1 VLTLDVVVISGE
13 IAGARSVTVE
23 QFVAAYG
30 YPALLAGTFVE
41 GETIVIA
48 AGFAAHQGYMK
59 LWLVM
64 LAAFAGSLAGDQVYF
79 FIGRLKGKPFLEK
92 RPVWR
97 AKAMRVS
104 RLVDRHSTWI
114 MLLFRFMY
122 GFRTVTPLVIGASRI
137 SVYRFLALNAAGAL
151 IWVVAFSCIGF
162 LFGAAAENIFREA
175 RKIEG
180 WLALAILGAGALVWA
195 IYFLRRKRKL
205 ENGQDADTQAP

>member
-1 VLTLDVVVISGE
+1 M
-13 IAGARSVTVE
+13 
-23 QFVAAYG
+23 
-30 YPALLAGTFVE
+30 
-41 GETIVIA
+41 IA